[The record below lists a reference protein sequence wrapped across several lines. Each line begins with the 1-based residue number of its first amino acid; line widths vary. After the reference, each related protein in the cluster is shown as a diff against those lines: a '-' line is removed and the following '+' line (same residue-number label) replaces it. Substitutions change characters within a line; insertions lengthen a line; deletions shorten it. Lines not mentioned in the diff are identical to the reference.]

1 MKILARL
8 VTVGQGVVSRWR
20 NLYYRILG
28 VRLLG
33 YVWMRQIEIPRNHHA
48 IEIAAGVSLDRG
60 VVLLCT
66 GDASRSIKIRIGS
79 GTYINRNTMLDASE
93 LLEIGRNCAIGPGCY
108 LTDHDHG
115 NDPSIPPLAQ
125 PLISAPTR
133 LGNEVWLGAHV
144 VVLKG
149 VTIGDR
155 AVVAAGSLVTRD
167 IAPDAVAVGV
177 PAHIVRFR
185 TEGAVAGEGLGP
197 TLDRD
202 TRTHA
207 SESRERDS

>member
-1 MKILARL
+1 MNILGHLTAI
-8 VTVGQGVVSRWR
+8 GQGLNSRWR
-20 NLYYRILG
+20 NLYYRMLG
-28 VRLLG
+28 VRLRG
-33 YVWMRQIEIPRNHHA
+33 YVWMRQIEIPRNHGS

-66 GDASRSIKIRIGS
+66 GIETASIKIRIGA
-79 GTYINRNTMLDASE
+79 GTYINRNTMLDASQ
-93 LLEIGRNCAIGPGCY
+93 LLEIGANCAIGPGCY

-115 NDPSIPPLAQ
+115 LEPSLTPLGQ

-155 AVVAAGSLVTRD
+155 AVIGAGSVVTRD
-167 IAPDAVAVGV
+167 VPADAIAVGV
-177 PAHIVRFR
+177 PARVVR
-185 TEGAVAGEGLGP
+185 
-197 TLDRD
+197 
-202 TRTHA
+202 TRELQPA
-207 SESRERDS
+207 P